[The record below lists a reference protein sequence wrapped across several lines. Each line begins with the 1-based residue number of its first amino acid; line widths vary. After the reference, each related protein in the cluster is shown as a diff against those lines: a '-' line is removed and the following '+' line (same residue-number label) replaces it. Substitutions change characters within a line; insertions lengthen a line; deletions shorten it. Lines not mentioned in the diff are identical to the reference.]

1 LPFAGRGVLTVA
13 DFIDLALYDPA
24 HGYYA
29 VRPRRSGRTG
39 DFLTSVDVGP
49 LFGEML
55 AVQLIEMW
63 RRIDDGN
70 PLDLVEA
77 GASDGRLARDI
88 LDWLAIAQPDLY
100 SRVRV
105 TLVERSAAAR
115 VEAAVTLRRHESRL
129 AGISARLPSSIRG
142 VIVANE
148 LLDAMPVHVL
158 VKTAAG
164 LREVY
169 LDVRGDRPIEMEGPL
184 SDPRLADGLDAAAMS
199 NGARVERSLAIP
211 GWLADVGAR
220 IERGFLLLV
229 DYVRGRST
237 DTLLAYD
244 GHAATPRWFERPGRR
259 DITSHVD
266 LEGVRGAAAIAG
278 LVGCG
283 CVDQTYFLTS
293 LGILDRLSSGGDAES
308 VARRLEAKTLILP
321 GGLGST
327 MKVMAFAARVDGARL
342 SGFERGRLT

>member
-1 LPFAGRGVLTVA
+1 LPFAGSGVLTVA
-13 DFIDLALYDPA
+13 DFIDQSLYDSD

-29 VRPRRSGRTG
+29 VSPRRSGRTG
-39 DFLTSVDVGP
+39 DFLTSVDVGS

-63 RRIDDGN
+63 RRIDDGG

-88 LDWLAIAQPDLY
+88 LDALAICQPDLY

-105 TLVERSAAAR
+105 TLAERSAAAR
-115 VEAAVTLRRHESRL
+115 AEAAVTLRRHGARL
-129 AGISARLPSSIRG
+129 AGISANFPSSICG

-164 LREVY
+164 LQEVY
-169 LDVRGDRPIEMEGPL
+169 LDVRGDRPIEVEGPL
-184 SDPRLADGLDAAAMS
+184 SDPKLADGLAAGRMAI
-199 NGARVERSLAIP
+199 GERVERSLAVP
-211 GWLADVGAR
+211 AWMADIAAR
-220 IERGFLLLV
+220 IDRGFLLLV
-229 DYVRGRST
+229 DYVRGRAAE
-237 DTLLAYD
+237 TLLAY
-244 GHAATPRWFERPGRR
+244 HRHVATARWFERPGSR

-266 LEGVRGAAAIAG
+266 LEGVRAAAARTG
-278 LVGCG
+278 LIECG

-293 LGILDRLSSGGDAES
+293 LGILDRLSSRDDAES

-327 MKVMAFAARVDGARL
+327 MKVMAFAARADGTGL
-342 SGFERGRLT
+342 LGFEGGRLT